1 MLDYDSEEFFTHGT
15 ETVDAIEKIVT
26 PRGLVW
32 SDWVKD
38 TQGFVMPSDD
48 GPILFHVE
56 QIAEIVEEE
65 AYLHPDNFSTL
76 EPEEFYALT
85 LWLADRGI
93 DLEAL
98 LEEV

>member
-1 MLDYDSEEFFTHGT
+1 MLDYDSEELFTRGA
-15 ETVDAIEKIVT
+15 EAVNAIEKIVA

-32 SDWVKD
+32 SDWVKG

-48 GPILFHVE
+48 GPILYPVE

-65 AYLHPDNFSTL
+65 AYLNPDNFSAL

-85 LWLADRGI
+85 LWLNDRGI

>member
-1 MLDYDSEEFFTHGT
+1 MFDYDSEEYFTRGA
-15 ETVDAIEKIVT
+15 EAVNAIEKIVA

-32 SDWVKD
+32 NDWVKD

-48 GPILFHVE
+48 GPVLFPVE

-65 AYLHPDNFSTL
+65 AYLNPDNFSTL
-76 EPEEFYALT
+76 EAEELEALM
-85 LWLADRGI
+85 LWLNDRGV

>member
-1 MLDYDSEEFFTHGT
+1 MLDYDSEEYFTHGT
-15 ETVDAIEKIVT
+15 ATVNAIEKIVA

-32 SDWVKD
+32 SDWIKGA
-38 TQGFVMPSDD
+38 QGFVMPSDD

-65 AYLHPDNFSTL
+65 AYLNPDNFNTL

-85 LWLADRGI
+85 LWLNDRGI